1 MDTGRKTVRQT
12 KTHFKMYKSKHG
24 WLVAGITLL
33 TISGAGF
40 ATGNEVHAATTD
52 QPDTATVDTT
62 QTNAATETKPSNSAA
77 PDAQTKT
84 DTNSAEDATKAVV
97 SSNVASDSATQ
108 TNQSASTSATDTNNS
123 TSADN
128 AVAKAADAETEN
140 ANTNAPVETNT
151 PSQAST
157 VKSTPTA
164 PSSTTAAK
172 SAQTTDAHV
181 STETATSPQ
190 TRTRVD
196 AVARTLTTPTVQV
209 GANFD
214 GTSSSVSD
222 SYTDGKPDNKTP
234 AMHLVNLSVSKLQKN
249 DVLKISVP
257 DFKTISSAPNVAGM
271 TKNLDSTGRTLTYT
285 VSDTSAVVAGIPV
298 YITSVNMASGSY
310 TGDLTVAVNGTTL
323 ATLGLTAQYT
333 KRAISPDVWITPYD
347 YNVNSTQQSTVQLN
361 SNFASKIQVN
371 NNYNSNAPTL
381 ASDYNSLQVTI
392 LVPAGYVLNQSMTT
406 AYNNKAMSVANAWVA
421 TQASAGADVV
431 FSANLGAYAGAQTI
445 EKIFYMVGALTTG
458 SGTVSG
464 ATNATFNISTIYG
477 DYAAVANNKFAVTLT
492 NETTPLT
499 VAISNSQLV
508 YVAPSDVNVFNVNQ
522 GALLVSATNDQVDQA
537 TMTIGV
543 PAGTTSTGLKLTLA
557 DKATALGEN
566 AVLSALDASGNVLAT
581 VKSADLAADSNEN
594 MLWLPAVAS
603 PIAGYKVVVNNL
615 LNNSFG
621 ATSIAPILT
630 TNAAPNG
637 TVTTVIPVAYTVDGQ
652 NYTTSDYK
660 IQLTSDHTIYP
671 GSTTYPHLQSN
682 DNSTVAFQPG
692 DKLTSANYGQ
702 KGTYTYLVYLFDDW
716 KKVSSYTYFD
726 GTTVVYLPLPNNST
740 VISVSPDKGT
750 TYSNVTQITE
760 NGVSYARVVIP
771 AGTSAQ
777 PSTNANYSEQNTFSK
792 VSLLVTLNADVTAAD
807 TISLPDASKTW
818 AFMGVTGNQV
828 DDASWVA
835 NGGQVWTIAQ
845 VRDAGYSLIA
855 DQLADAGYTQAYVAD
870 KFNSFNS
877 TDFPLMVPTTFV
889 TDQAIKGDT
898 DAQYVSGDGTNG
910 IANFYPSTGAST
922 GTIRDYVGNG
932 TQSPVAGFTSLVTLP
947 KQVAGDA
954 YSLNLQ
960 GAISVPAGMII
971 TYSTS
976 KITGTDGSALTTAQ
990 LSNFVTA
997 NQITDWR
1004 QVQSILITAAT
1015 LKPSELQQIIIPFTV
1030 ADYTSEAA
1038 TANASSYTYVD
1049 GGESI
1054 IGGSTVLLPTRI
1066 AEAQR
1071 QVTVH
1076 YVDADNNEL
1085 SMTNTIAADAGST
1098 LTLTAATV
1106 TGYAPTQATQTYVVG
1121 TDATQD
1127 VYFTYDKV
1135 ALNVN
1140 VNYIN
1145 QATGTQIKSE
1155 SVAAKIGDV
1164 IDLTGSTY
1172 TQLAGYAANANNAT
1186 SYTVTAALAQSVSLY
1201 FTPQSTQ
1208 LTVHYLST
1216 SGAKLLPD
1224 KTLAGVY
1231 QGSTYL
1237 LTAPAITGYTPS
1249 KASQNFTVNG
1259 TNQECTF
1266 TYSPQT
1272 VTYTVNYV
1280 DLSGQP
1286 VHAADQLSMAYDA
1299 TQDVTALLIDGYK
1312 LKTGETAT
1320 HTVNYAADNGAYT
1333 FVYVGTHD
1341 VTQTINYVDADGKKV
1356 AEPSVQTFSLT
1367 QNDDGTWPSVSTKS
1381 VISPHIADM
1390 APTTMTVAATP
1401 ITNTSGDRII
1411 NVVYFPVQTG
1421 SGVQDYGKAFTRT
1434 INYVDVN
1441 GQSVAQ
1447 SVTQTGSVTR
1457 RNAGTW
1463 VPANLDA
1470 VTSPRVTGMITNQL
1484 IVAATVLDENS
1495 ADSVVNVIYYTP
1507 QLDSGIHDYSKT
1519 VTRTIKYV
1527 DANGSK
1533 VADDV
1538 VQAVTLTKRNNGEWS
1553 AAKFDA
1559 VNSPALSGKTT
1570 TVKAV
1575 AGAAVTPDS
1584 TDSTVVVTYQDAQL
1598 GGGIH
1603 DYSKTFTRTIKFVDA
1618 TGVEVAPSVT
1628 QTATVSQRNA
1638 GPWSTASWIAV
1649 SSPRVAGMVPL
1660 QQTVAAAAVT
1670 TDSADTTVIV
1680 QYQNIALDAGIHDY
1694 RKTVTRTIQYVDI
1707 NGKKVAASTPQT
1719 VTITKRNDGTWSAA
1733 SFAAVDAPRVNG
1745 LVAGQ
1750 KSVGVAAVT
1759 ADSQNSVVTITYY
1772 APQVGAGIRN
1782 LSKTVTRTINFV
1794 DAAGNQ
1800 LADPVVQRV
1809 TLKRSDVGTQ
1819 QGGWTTGVWTAVAAK
1834 TIDDYTTASGN
1845 VAAQLVTDADADVT
1859 VNVMYARINQ
1869 PSTTPDNGGSSNS
1882 GDTGTT
1888 PDAGGNTIG
1897 GNTDTTAPNSEA
1909 GGTTTTLPATD
1920 GNTSGGS
1927 HGATTPGGNKASTA
1941 GSTNKQQQ
1949 LPATDGQTTS
1959 QAPLSRS
1966 VVADNHELPITGGM
1980 NATAKVL
1987 PQTGDAAGNK
1997 LSVLGLLGLALSGIS
2012 TLAFKNKHKED

>member
-1 MDTGRKTVRQT
+1 MNTGRKTVRQA

-33 TISGAGF
+33 TISGVGF

-52 QPDTATVDTT
+52 QPDTVTVDKT
-62 QTNAATETKPSNSAA
+62 QTRDATETKTSNSEATTTQTGTGVDGVTTATKTATSASSLTNNVADAKQQTDTDTTDAKDSANTDNGAAKATEAA
-77 PDAQTKT
+77 PETVST
-84 DTNSAEDATKAVV
+84 DTPAG
-97 SSNVASDSATQ
+97 
-108 TNQSASTSATDTNNS
+108 
-123 TSADN
+123 
-128 AVAKAADAETEN
+128 
-140 ANTNAPVETNT
+140 ETN
-151 PSQAST
+151 
-157 VKSTPTA
+157 KG
-164 PSSTTAAK
+164 TAAAATP
-172 SAQTTDAHV
+172 AQTTQ
-181 STETATSPQ
+181 TADDNTSVDTTSPQ
-190 TRTRVD
+190 SRTRVD
-196 AVARTLTTPTVQV
+196 AVARTLSTPTVQV
-209 GANFD
+209 GANID
-214 GTSSSVSD
+214 GTSSTASD
-222 SYTDGKPDNKTP
+222 SYTDGKPDTKTP
-234 AMHLVNLSVSKLQKN
+234 AMHQVNLSVSKLQKN
-249 DVLKISVP
+249 DVLTISVP

-285 VSDTSAVVAGIPV
+285 VSDASAVVVGIPI

-310 TGDLTVAVNGTTL
+310 TGALTVAVNGTTL

-333 KRAISPDVWITPYD
+333 KRAITPDLWFTPYD

-361 SNFASKIQVN
+361 SNFASKIQIN

-381 ASDYNSLQVTI
+381 ASDYHSLQVTI
-392 LVPAGYVLNQSMTT
+392 PVPAGYVLNQSMTT
-406 AYNNKAMSVANAWVA
+406 AYNNKAMSTANAWIA

-431 FSANLGAYAGAQTI
+431 FSANLGAYVGAQAI
-445 EKIFYMVGALTTG
+445 EKTFYMVGAVTTG
-458 SGTVSG
+458 SGKVSG
-464 ATNATFNISTIYG
+464 ATNPTFNISTIYG
-477 DYAAVANNKFAVTLT
+477 DYAATANNKFTVTLT
-492 NETTPLT
+492 NETNPLT

-522 GALLVSATNDQVDQA
+522 GALLVSATNDQVDQT

-557 DKATALGEN
+557 DKAAALGEN

-581 VKSADLAADSNEN
+581 VNSADLAADAKGN
-594 MLWLPAVAS
+594 MLWLPTIAS

-630 TNAAPNG
+630 TNTAPNG

-652 NYTTSDYK
+652 AYATSDYK

-740 VISVSPDKGT
+740 VVSVSPDKGT
-750 TYSNVTQITE
+750 TYRNITQFTE

-818 AFMGVTGNQV
+818 AFMGVTSNQV
-828 DDASWVA
+828 DDASWIA
-835 NGGQVWTIAQ
+835 NGGQVWTIDQ
-845 VRDAGYSLIA
+845 VRAAGYALIA
-855 DQLADAGYTQAYVAD
+855 DQLAEAGYTQAYVANQ
-870 KFNSFNS
+870 FNSFNS
-877 TDFPLMVPTTFV
+877 TKFPLMVPTTFV
-889 TDQAIKGDT
+889 TDQSIKGDN
-898 DAQYVSGDGTNG
+898 DAEYVNGDGTNG
-910 IANFYPSTGAST
+910 IANFYPTTGATS

-947 KQVAGDA
+947 KVAAGDA

-960 GAISVPAGMII
+960 GAISAPTGMTI

-976 KITGTDGSALTTAQ
+976 KVTGTDGSALTTAQ
-990 LSNFVTA
+990 LSNFVSA
-997 NQITDWR
+997 DQITDWR

-1015 LKPSELQQIIIPFTV
+1015 LTPSELQQIIIPFTV
-1030 ADYTSEAA
+1030 ADYTGEAA

-1054 IGGSTVLLPTRI
+1054 IGGTTVLLPTRI

-1076 YVDADNNEL
+1076 YVDADNHEL
-1085 SMTNTIAADAGST
+1085 SMPNTIAADAGST

-1106 TGYAPTQATQTYVVG
+1106 TGYAPTQTTQTYVVG

-1135 ALNVN
+1135 ALSVN

-1145 QATGTQIKSE
+1145 QATGTQIKS
-1155 SVAAKIGDV
+1155 VPVTGKIGDV
-1164 IDLTGSTY
+1164 IDLTGNAY
-1172 TQLAGYAANANNAT
+1172 TQLAGYIANANNAT

-1208 LTVHYLST
+1208 LTVHYLAT

-1237 LTAPAITGYTPS
+1237 LTAPEITGYTPS
-1249 KASQNFTVNG
+1249 KASQNFTVSG

-1272 VTYTVNYV
+1272 VTYTVNYL

-1312 LKTGETAT
+1312 LKSGETAT

-1341 VTQTINYVDADGKKV
+1341 VTQTINYVDVNGKTV

-1367 QNDDGTWPSVSTKS
+1367 QGDDGTWPTSSTKP

-1390 APTTMTVAATP
+1390 APTPMTVAATP
-1401 ITNTSGDRII
+1401 ITNSSSDSTI
-1411 NVVYFPVQTG
+1411 NVVYYPVQIG
-1421 SGVQDYGKAFTRT
+1421 DGVQDYGKTFTRT

-1441 GQSVAQ
+1441 GQPVAP
-1447 SVTQTGSVTR
+1447 SVTQTGTVTR

-1463 VPANLDA
+1463 IPANLNA
-1470 VTSPRVTGMITNQL
+1470 VTSPRVTGMTTNQL
-1484 IVAATVLDENS
+1484 IVAPTVLDENS
-1495 ADSVVNVIYYTP
+1495 ADSSVNVVYYTP
-1507 QLDSGIHDYSKT
+1507 QLGGGVQDYSKT

-1527 DANGSK
+1527 DADGSK

-1538 VQAVTLTKRNNGEWS
+1538 VQTATLTKHNNGAWS
-1553 AAKFDA
+1553 TATFDA

-1575 AGAAVTPDS
+1575 AKVAVTPDS
-1584 TDSTVVVTYQDAQL
+1584 TDSTVIVTYQDAQL

-1603 DYSKTFTRTIKFVDA
+1603 DYSKTFTRTIKYVDA
-1618 TGVEVAPSVT
+1618 AGTEVAPGVT
-1628 QTATVSQRNA
+1628 QTATVSSRNGGA
-1638 GPWSTASWIAV
+1638 WSTASWAAV
-1649 SSPRVAGMVPL
+1649 NAPHVAGMAPV
-1660 QQTVAAAAVT
+1660 QQTVAAQTVT
-1670 TDSADTTVIV
+1670 TDSADVTVTV
-1680 QYQNIALDAGIHDY
+1680 QYQNVGLDTGIHDY
-1694 RKTVTRTIQYVDI
+1694 SKTVTRTIKYVDV
-1707 NGKKVAASTPQT
+1707 NGKEVAASTPQT
-1719 VTITKRNDGTWSAA
+1719 VTLTKRNDGDWSTAN
-1733 SFAAVDAPRVNG
+1733 FDAVTTPHING

-1750 KSVGVAAVT
+1750 KFVASAPVD
-1759 ADSQNSVVTITYY
+1759 AESQNSIVTVTYY
-1772 APQVGAGIRN
+1772 APQVDAGVHDY
-1782 LSKTVTRTINFV
+1782 SKTLTRTINFV
-1794 DAAGNQ
+1794 DAAGN
-1800 LADPVVQRV
+1800 P
-1809 TLKRSDVGTQ
+1809 
-1819 QGGWTTGVWTAVAAK
+1819 
-1834 TIDDYTTASGN
+1834 
-1845 VAAQLVTDADADVT
+1845 
-1859 VNVMYARINQ
+1859 
-1869 PSTTPDNGGSSNS
+1869 
-1882 GDTGTT
+1882 
-1888 PDAGGNTIG
+1888 IG
-1897 GNTDTTAPNSEA
+1897 GNTGTTTPNSEA
-1909 GGTTTTLPATD
+1909 GGNATTLPATD

-1927 HGATTPGGNKASTA
+1927 HVATAPAGSKASAA
-1941 GSTNKQQQ
+1941 GTTNKQRQ
-1949 LPATDGQTTS
+1949 LPATSGQTTKQAVATS
-1959 QAPLSRS
+1959 NQAPLGRS
-1966 VVADNHELPITGGM
+1966 AAVGNQELPITGGV
-1980 NATAKVL
+1980 NATAKAL

-1997 LSVLGLLGLALSGIS
+1997 LSVLGLMGLALSGM
-2012 TLAFKNKHKED
+2012 TALMFKNKHKED